1 MLSETP
7 TNESD
12 KTKKKTL
19 KPGKG
24 YGIIALLCS
33 FIPVLA
39 IFINAVSGPFQRT
52 IADELGQI
60 SLLGFPLALIFGILG
75 RKTEGWLYANIAL
88 AIVLAFGLLA
98 LVFFTMLYIHIVI
111 LQLPK

>member
-7 TNESD
+7 TNESE
-12 KTKKKTL
+12 KTEKKTL

-24 YGIIALLCS
+24 YSIIALLCS
-33 FIPVLA
+33 FVPVLA
-39 IFINAVSGPFQRT
+39 IFLNAVLGPHWHK
-52 IADELGQI
+52 IAGELGPI
-60 SLLGFPLALIFGILG
+60 SLFGFLLALIFGIMG

-98 LVFFTMLYIHIVI
+98 LVVFIGLFVHIVI
-111 LQLPK
+111 LQLPT